1 MSNSSPTL
9 YSYIIDDIKHG
20 DYYKAAVKIRY
31 EARLTKSGSKQRHV
45 ASVMTIESTLQ
56 AIHTKLLP
64 LEEKGKSSKELAEA
78 ACRQTHEALG
88 LESFDGE
95 I

>member
-1 MSNSSPTL
+1 MSDSSPTL

-31 EARLTKSGSKQRHV
+31 EARLNQSGRKPT

-56 AIHTKLLP
+56 SIHAKLLP
-64 LEEKGKSSKELAEA
+64 LEKKGKSSKEIAEA
-78 ACRQTHEALG
+78 ACDQTHEALG
-88 LESFDGE
+88 LEKFYGE